1 MYPFYPQIA
10 PLMPQ
15 KSLFIQIP
23 CCQKAFATYQIC
35 NIIFHKQV
43 WPPPVYKIYKK
54 NRCFGSGEPPL
65 VQNANVAE
73 RVLKRFDYPKLPKL
87 QCFDVA
93 LRGAKKLE
101 EPKSLTYGATRL
113 PRAPIK
119 CIAPIYDVAKL
130 RCCEVANLELLPL
143 SFTSRL

>member
-1 MYPFYPQIA
+1 MPFDSKNASYAKIGFHFRSSVA
-10 PLMPQ
+10 E
-15 KSLFIQIP
+15 
-23 CCQKAFATYQIC
+23 
-35 NIIFHKQV
+35 IFHFSSHLTEI
-43 WPPPVYKIYKK
+43 PVPLYKK

-93 LRGAKKLE
+93 VRGAKKLE

>member
-1 MYPFYPQIA
+1 MLQNNVKMLQIIVA
-10 PLMPQ
+10 KYCNTVAKCCKKVAKCCKMLQ
-15 KSLFIQIP
+15 K
-23 CCQKAFATYQIC
+23 
-35 NIIFHKQV
+35 
-43 WPPPVYKIYKK
+43 
-54 NRCFGSGEPPL
+54 CFKML
-65 VQNANVAE
+65 QNVAKTLQTCCKMLQNVAKCCTNVANYW
-73 RVLKRFDYPKLPKL
+73 VLKRFDYPKLPKL